1 MSDSS
6 TNDDDVD
13 DLVDNVGP
21 NGNVD
26 KSPSEVRY
34 EKCDHSFMTL
44 VLLSRGLDDSSV
56 KAVLD
61 LNTDPWTSLTL
72 ETNKTMNG
80 SQTHKRWKNTSSK
93 RRWISAQKDSPER
106 LFLSSDE
113 IWQLFIP
120 DCVNSEQIL
129 ESWFSTLERDRESL
143 LSPVASIVEW
153 LDEHQ
158 ITPPTDVAFLVAK
171 VLSEKLL
178 VERLSRTKN
187 RRMNYN
193 KDRGPGSILIYGL
206 STP

>member
-26 KSPSEVRY
+26 KSPSEVLY

-80 SQTHKRWKNTSSK
+80 SQTHKR
-93 RRWISAQKDSPER
+93 
-106 LFLSSDE
+106 
-113 IWQLFIP
+113 
-120 DCVNSEQIL
+120 
-129 ESWFSTLERDRESL
+129 
-143 LSPVASIVEW
+143 
-153 LDEHQ
+153 
-158 ITPPTDVAFLVAK
+158 
-171 VLSEKLL
+171 
-178 VERLSRTKN
+178 
-187 RRMNYN
+187 
-193 KDRGPGSILIYGL
+193 
-206 STP
+206 